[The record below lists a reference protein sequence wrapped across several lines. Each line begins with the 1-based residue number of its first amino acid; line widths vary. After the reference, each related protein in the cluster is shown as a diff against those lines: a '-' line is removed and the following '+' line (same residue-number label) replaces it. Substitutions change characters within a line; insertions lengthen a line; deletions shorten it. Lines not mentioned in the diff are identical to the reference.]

1 MNTPLPSTVIR
12 QSIVG
17 GSKDWDGEIISTST
31 QPVLDTFAA
40 ICAA

>member
-1 MNTPLPSTVIR
+1 MTPLPSTVVR

-17 GSKDWDGEIISTST
+17 GSKDWDAETISTSA
-31 QPVLDTFAA
+31 QPVLDTSAA